1 MSSPQHKSEN
11 RWRTGREA
19 TVVQQSAVT
28 FPRVEIKPPA
38 EPNVRGEPEN
48 SCSGRE
54 VKPDE
59 LILI

>member
-38 EPNVRGEPEN
+38 EPNVRGEAGKFVQWP
-48 SCSGRE
+48 
-54 VKPDE
+54 
-59 LILI
+59 